1 MDQQVPASNGI
12 QASPISAQAVDVA
25 NPIGA
30 AVRNGFA
37 AVATGH
43 GEKFV
48 PALSDIIAG
57 LNGVS
62 LVEPPEM

>member
-1 MDQQVPASNGI
+1 LPA
-12 QASPISAQAVDVA
+12 P
-25 NPIGA
+25 

-37 AVATGH
+37 TAVATGY

-48 PALSDIIAG
+48 PALSDIIAS

-62 LVEPPEM
+62 LVEPSCAG